1 MITASDILD
10 ELHIDSTDTEIK
22 TINRIIANASS
33 LVRVSIKKDITD
45 AEILAINEP
54 LYTRL
59 IITIVAY
66 MYYNRTLDSD
76 IPLGAKVLLD
86 NLRWE
91 VLDHEEQ

>member
-10 ELHIDSTDTEIK
+10 ELHIDSTDAEIK

-33 LVRVSIKKDITD
+33 WVRVSIKKDITD

-59 IITIVAY
+59 IITIAAY